1 MLIRAT
7 AIVLTTLEL
16 VLSQVTQANP
26 WSAIREP
33 TRGTPR
39 SLGSYDGG
47 CLAGGVAL
55 PPRGSGYQAIRLY
68 RKRYFGHTHLID
80 YVRSL
85 ANRSARDGLGTLLVG
100 DLSQPRGGLPASGH
114 RSHQTG
120 LDVDIW
126 FQFLEDAQRAGLD
139 LTTLENRN
147 PVSMVRP
154 GGATLDRAHWR
165 DSHVRVLRL
174 AAESPRVARI
184 FVNPAIKRDL
194 CRRETDRGWLRKLR
208 PWWGHDDHF
217 HVRLE
222 CPDDDAGCVSQAPLP
237 RGDGCD
243 ASLDWWFTE
252 EARLP
257 QHRPLVAPKPIPS
270 ACMRLLRD

>member
-1 MLIRAT
+1 MLIRAA
-7 AIVLTTLEL
+7 AIALTTLGL
-16 VLSQVTQANP
+16 MLSQVTQANP
-26 WSAIREP
+26 WATIREP
-33 TRGTPR
+33 MRGLPR

-47 CLAGGVAL
+47 CLAGAVAL
-55 PPRGSGYQAIRLY
+55 APHGSGYQAIRLF
-68 RKRYFGHTHLID
+68 RKRYFGHPHLID
-80 YVRSL
+80 YVISL
-85 ANRSARDGLGTLLVG
+85 ADRSARAGLGTLLVG

-139 LTTLENRN
+139 RGALENRN
-147 PVSMVRP
+147 PLSMVRP

-165 DSHVRVLRL
+165 EAHVRILRL
-174 AAESPRVARI
+174 ATEAPRVARI
-184 FVNPAIKRDL
+184 FVNPSIKREL
-194 CRRETDRGWLRKLR
+194 CRRESERVWLRKLR

-222 CPDDDAGCVSQAPLP
+222 CPDDDAACVSQAPLP

-257 QHRPLVAPKPIPS
+257 QQRPLVEPKPLPR
-270 ACMRLLRD
+270 ACTRLLRE